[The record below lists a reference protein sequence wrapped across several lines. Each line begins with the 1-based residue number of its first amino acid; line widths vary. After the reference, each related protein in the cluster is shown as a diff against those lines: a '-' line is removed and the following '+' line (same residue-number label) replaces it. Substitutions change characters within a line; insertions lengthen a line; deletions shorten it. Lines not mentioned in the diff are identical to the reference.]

1 MVEGYTD
8 STGDAAYNKDLSQ
21 KRAQSVIDYLVSQ
34 GVNAT
39 KLSGMGFGQNNPVAD
54 NVTELG
60 KFRNRR
66 IEFRVTNTNTGTTQH
81 VDEDTA
87 QTSTAEQSAVDVGTT
102 SMSMDTGDG
111 ETTIIA
117 NGSGSA
123 PVNP

>member
-1 MVEGYTD
+1 
-8 STGDAAYNKDLSQ
+8 
-21 KRAQSVIDYLVSQ
+21 
-34 GVNAT
+34 
-39 KLSGMGFGQNNPVAD
+39 FG
-54 NVTELG
+54 
-60 KFRNRR
+60 
-66 IEFRVTNTNTGTTQH
+66 VTNTNTGTTQH

-102 SMSMDTGDG
+102 SMSMNTGDG